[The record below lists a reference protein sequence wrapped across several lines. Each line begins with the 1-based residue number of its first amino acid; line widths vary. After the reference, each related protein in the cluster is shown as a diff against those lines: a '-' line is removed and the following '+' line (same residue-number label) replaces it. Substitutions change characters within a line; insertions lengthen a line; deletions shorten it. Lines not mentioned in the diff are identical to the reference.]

1 MTSPLEEYKRR
12 QKIETLILL
21 LTSDGVTSCCSAR
34 ISTRPLTSLKSVK
47 MHFERATAYT
57 LLACKLKSLQWRWH
71 RRLLRPYC
79 APKRRTR
86 HSNKRTRLTAKRFEN
101 GRLAVILRHGDF
113 MRRLQVGELR
123 LERSLMLPCC
133 ALHCSVHQVVPKD
146 KLPAALSN

>member
-86 HSNKRTRLTAKRFEN
+86 ECAILPKAQQQKDQIDCKKVRKWPTCCHFEAWRLHETFA
-101 GRLAVILRHGDF
+101 GW
-113 MRRLQVGELR
+113 
-123 LERSLMLPCC
+123 
-133 ALHCSVHQVVPKD
+133 
-146 KLPAALSN
+146 